1 MFETSF
7 TDEKENIINNMNY
20 YVLYCQALKI
30 EKISYLLNSKK
41 HIYSFI
47 PRYQKYIR
55 SKDELIE
62 QVMFPNY
69 LFIKT
74 KLDQVEF
81 DSFLF
86 SLDEERDG
94 IIKELKKKD
103 VSALTDDEIHL
114 IESLLNENEV
124 LVMSEGYQEN
134 GKTVVTK
141 GPLKQL
147 QDEIISVNK
156 KDMFAILDIQFL
168 KRNMKAGIWI
178 KAKHNDMA

>member
-1 MFETSF
+1 
-7 TDEKENIINNMNY
+7 MNY
-20 YVLYCQALKI
+20 YVLYCQTLKI
-30 EKISYLLNSKK
+30 EKISYILNKK
-41 HIYSFI
+41 RHIYSFI
-47 PRYQKYIR
+47 PRYEKYIR

-62 QVMFPNY
+62 QVMFPGY

-74 KLDQVEF
+74 ELDQSEF
-81 DSFLF
+81 DAFLF
-86 SLDEERDG
+86 SLNEERDG
-94 IIKELKKKD
+94 IIRELKKKD
-103 VSALTDDEIHL
+103 VSALTNDEIHL
-114 IESLLNENEV
+114 IEGLLDENKV

-134 GKTVVTK
+134 GKTIVTK
-141 GPLKQL
+141 GPLMQL